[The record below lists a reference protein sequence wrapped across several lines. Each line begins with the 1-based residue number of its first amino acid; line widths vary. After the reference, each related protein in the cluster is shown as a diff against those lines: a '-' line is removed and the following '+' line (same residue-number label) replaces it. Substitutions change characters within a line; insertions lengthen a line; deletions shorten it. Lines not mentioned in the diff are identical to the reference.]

1 MADLKISQMPAATT
15 PLTGT
20 ELIPIVQDGVNKTAT
35 PDNIRSGLVKSN
47 ATGITGAST
56 VSNIVTISQANYNA
70 IAVKDPNTVYVIV

>member
-35 PDNIRSGLVKSN
+35 PDNIQSGLVKSN
-47 ATGITGAST
+47 ATGITGAIT